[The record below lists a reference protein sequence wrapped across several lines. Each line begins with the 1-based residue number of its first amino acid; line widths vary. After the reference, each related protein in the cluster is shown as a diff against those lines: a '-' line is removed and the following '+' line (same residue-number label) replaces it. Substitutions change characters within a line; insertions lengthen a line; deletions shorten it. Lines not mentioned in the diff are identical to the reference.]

1 MLSGDSPA
9 NAEQRRFVNECLY
22 EPKAILE
29 EVRQLYETITTDLLR
44 GHSRK
49 LGKGY
54 QVDIVR
60 E

>member
-1 MLSGDSPA
+1 MLSGDSAA

-22 EPKAILE
+22 EPKSTLE
-29 EVRQLYETITTDLLR
+29 QVRQLYESITTDLLR
-44 GHSRK
+44 GQSRK
-49 LGKGY
+49 LGNSY

>member
-1 MLSGDSPA
+1 MLSGDSAA

-22 EPKAILE
+22 EPTTILE
-29 EVRQLYETITTDLLR
+29 EVQQLYESITTDLLR

-49 LGKGY
+49 LGETY